1 MFRIFS
7 KRCLLLN
14 GQMFQ
19 AYCGP
24 FAGLYRDPA
33 GLFHASGTAKEEVGK
48 GRTAVTSAE
57 VSLNE
62 PRSREPCS
70 KLAATRRFLPH
81 SGRSSQGLIGGFSL
95 EGRHGH
101 WYGRMDTSSLCF

>member
-7 KRCLLLN
+7 KPCLLLN
-14 GQMFQ
+14 RQMFQ

-24 FAGLYRDPA
+24 FAGLYRDPT

-62 PRSREPCS
+62 ARSREPCS
-70 KLAATRRFLPH
+70 KLAAARHFLPH
-81 SGRSSQGLIGGFSL
+81 SGLSYQGLIRDL
-95 EGRHGH
+95 GR
-101 WYGRMDTSSLCF
+101 WKVSYSCSYG